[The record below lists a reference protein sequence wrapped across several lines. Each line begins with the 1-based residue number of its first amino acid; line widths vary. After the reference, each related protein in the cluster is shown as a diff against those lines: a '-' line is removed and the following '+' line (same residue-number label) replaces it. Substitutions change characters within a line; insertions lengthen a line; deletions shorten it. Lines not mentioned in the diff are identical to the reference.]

1 MVGVPQVRLEEQP
14 VQWPGRR
21 RIYSGCR
28 SESVWLE
35 WWELIHLQRRAWRV
49 MQKLGMKGYVNM
61 RKELEVH
68 SKDNVELYTI
78 Y

>member
-1 MVGVPQVRLEEQP
+1 
-14 VQWPGRR
+14 
-21 RIYSGCR
+21 
-28 SESVWLE
+28 
-35 WWELIHLQRRAWRV
+35 